1 MVLPSREN
9 WNTYGKRAALGGRTP
24 DWADLV
30 RGKIAERGCTT
41 TVSATA
47 ALSMQGRNRW
57 IRFEELFFGT
67 KAFARNMPRAL
78 DVVRLSKFRVP
89 WVQTK
94 RDKHPRLISYRPG
107 WRSLV
112 LVALKKIYSKCEN
125 MFFNH
130 ICFKMMAWCPRTSS
144 PDVLLTA
151 DLAVMKTSNKKN
163 GQWKKPSP
171 NIRRGQRSPMSA
183 RWHI

>member
-1 MVLPSREN
+1 MARPSGQWEGELPVQFSFPKTARTSQRREPATRERKNAIAYRVVLPSREN
-9 WNTYGKRAALGGRTP
+9 WNTYCKRAALGGRTP

-112 LVALKKIYSKCEN
+112 LVALKKFTPSVR
-125 MFFNH
+125 
-130 ICFKMMAWCPRTSS
+130 ICFLITFVSK
-144 PDVLLTA
+144 
-151 DLAVMKTSNKKN
+151 
-163 GQWKKPSP
+163 
-171 NIRRGQRSPMSA
+171 
-183 RWHI
+183 